1 MQMTTLN
8 ISEKKS
14 CYKFSYL
21 FFPFLLGNKNLRWN
35 WKMKDGRK
43 RESPE
48 VFVDQPITPIMNLIV
63 SVLTM
68 AEAFKE
74 ETEGRR

>member
-1 MQMTTLN
+1 
-8 ISEKKS
+8 
-14 CYKFSYL
+14 
-21 FFPFLLGNKNLRWN
+21 
-35 WKMKDGRK
+35 MKDGRK

-74 ETEGRR
+74 ETEGRRWTLSKKEAKWDY